1 MIHLSD
7 IPYFRYRYL
16 YIIIVIETKV
26 SEVHQFL
33 LSSNAYEGDE
43 QIALGG
49 NLNGKPVDEP
59 YCQ

>member
-7 IPYFRYRYL
+7 IQYFRYL

-26 SEVHQFL
+26 SEEVHQFL
-33 LSSNAYEGDE
+33 LSRCVRDDE
-43 QIALGG
+43 QITLGG
-49 NLNGKPVDEP
+49 NLNGKPDDEP